1 MGSIVAMFLSTHP
14 GRRRP
19 WVTLCVTLSLS
30 LLGSSCAWWDAKE
43 RELVYRPAPGR
54 PADFAGLK
62 PGDQTYTLKVRGE
75 PGEASRGQPETL
87 AFWWMPAA
95 DPHAPTLL
103 YLHGTFRSLYKNHP
117 KMEALRDAGV
127 SVLAVDYRGWGDSE
141 PIIPSEESILADADV
156 AWVELMQRQP
166 DPKKRLIFGHSMG
179 GGVAIDLAS
188 RKHYLTDY
196 GALILESTFTSLPD
210 VAASV
215 GTIGVVASWITR
227 QRFYSDQKIAKV
239 DAPILMMH
247 GDRDKTVPVELGR
260 KLRDAARPDSVRWV
274 EISGGS
280 HSQLHREAPGI
291 YREAVRSIIAN
302 LPP

>member
-1 MGSIVAMFLSTHP
+1 MFLSTHARQP
-14 GRRRP
+14 RHR
-19 WVTLCVTLSLS
+19 VTLCVTLFLS
-30 LLGSSCAWWDAKE
+30 LLGGGCAWWDAKE

-62 PGDQTYTLKVRGE
+62 AGDEMYTLKVRGE
-75 PGEASRGQPETL
+75 TPGKPETL
-87 AFWWMPAA
+87 ALWWMPAA
-95 DPHAPTLL
+95 DPQAPTLL

-141 PIIPSEESILADADV
+141 PIIPSEPSILADADV
-156 AWVELMQRQP
+156 AWTELLRRQP
-166 DPKKRLIFGHSMG
+166 DPGKRIIFGHSMG

-188 RKHYLTDY
+188 RMHHRTDY
-196 GALILESTFTSLPD
+196 GALIVESTFTSLPD

-215 GTIGVVASWITR
+215 GAYGVVASWITR
-227 QRFYSDQKIAKV
+227 QRFYSSEKIAKV

-247 GDRDKTVPVELGR
+247 GDRDKTVPIELGR
-260 KLRDAARPDSVRWV
+260 KLRDAARPGSVRWV

-280 HSQLHREAPGI
+280 HSYLHREAPGI
-291 YREAVRSIIAN
+291 YREAVKSVIAH
-302 LPP
+302 LPR

>member
-1 MGSIVAMFLSTHP
+1 MRSIVAMFLGTPP
-14 GRRRP
+14 GRRRH
-19 WVTLCVTLSLS
+19 WATWCLTLCLPV
-30 LLGSSCAWWDAKE
+30 LLAGCAWWDAKE
-43 RELVYRPAPGR
+43 RQLVYRPAPGR
-54 PADFAGLK
+54 PADFEGLK
-62 PGDQTYTLKVRGE
+62 PGDEMYALKVRGE
-75 PGEASRGQPETL
+75 TPGRPETL
-87 AFWWMPAA
+87 AFWWMPNA
-95 DPHAPTLL
+95 DPQAPTLL

-141 PIIPSEESILADADV
+141 AIIPSQESILADADV
-156 AWVELMQRQP
+156 AWTELMQRQP
-166 DPKKRLIFGHSMG
+166 EPGKRIIFGHSMG

-188 RKHYLTDY
+188 RKRYRSDY
-196 GALILESTFTSLPD
+196 GALIVESTFTSLPD

-215 GTIGVVASWITR
+215 GTIGVIASWITR
-227 QRFYSDQKIAKV
+227 QRFYSDRKIGQV
-239 DAPILMMH
+239 DAPILMIH

-260 KLRDAARPDSVRWV
+260 KLRDAARPGSVRWV

-291 YREAVRSIIAN
+291 YRQAVRSIVTQ

>member
-1 MGSIVAMFLSTHP
+1 MLVSG
-14 GRRRP
+14 
-19 WVTLCVTLSLS
+19 
-30 LLGSSCAWWDAKE
+30 CAWWDAKE

-62 PGDQTYTLKVRGE
+62 AGDSMYTLKVRGE
-75 PGEASRGQPETL
+75 QSGKPETL
-87 AFWWMPAA
+87 ALWWMPAA
-95 DPHAPTLL
+95 DPQAPTLL

-166 DPKKRLIFGHSMG
+166 DPKKRIIFGHSMG

-188 RKHYLTDY
+188 RKRYRTDY
-196 GALILESTFTSLPD
+196 GALIVESTFTSLPD

-215 GTIGVVASWITR
+215 GAYGVVASWITR

-260 KLRDAARPDSVRWV
+260 KLRDAARPGSVRWV

-280 HSQLHREAPGI
+280 HSQLHKEAPGI
-291 YREAVRSIIAN
+291 YREAVRSILQQ
-302 LPP
+302 LPK